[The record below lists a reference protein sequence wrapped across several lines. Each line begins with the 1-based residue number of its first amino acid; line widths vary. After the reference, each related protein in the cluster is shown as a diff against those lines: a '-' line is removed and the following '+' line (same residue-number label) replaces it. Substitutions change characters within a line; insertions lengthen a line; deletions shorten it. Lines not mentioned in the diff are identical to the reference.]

1 VTLTDRLQVR
11 PLAGALGAELSGV
24 DVAKPMAPGT
34 FAELRQT
41 LLDFGVI
48 YLRGQSLTREDQLD
62 FARRLGKPDV
72 HPIAN
77 GMAGHPEI
85 IEVRKPA
92 GEGAYFGTSWHT
104 DNSFFACPSA
114 LTILYAERVPP
125 VGGDT
130 LFACMER
137 AYETL
142 SEPIRRLLAPLS
154 AVHSA
159 ARAYDPRTTGEAK
172 YRGERAI
179 SYTYSER
186 VYEENVHPVV
196 RTHPETGRKSLY
208 VNPMFTER
216 ILGLLPAES
225 DVLLAMLHAHA
236 TRPELTCRVAWQP
249 GQLTIWDN
257 RRVQHYAIDDY
268 QQYERVLYRVTVQG
282 TRPV

>member
-1 VTLTDRLQVR
+1 
-11 PLAGALGAELSGV
+11 
-24 DVAKPMAPGT
+24 MAPGT
-34 FAELRQT
+34 FAEQRQA
-41 LLDFGVI
+41 LLDFGVV

-62 FARRLGKPDV
+62 LAHRFGKPDV

-77 GMAGHPEI
+77 GMADHPEI

-216 ILGLLPAES
+216 ILGLLPGES
-225 DVLLAMLHAHA
+225 EALLAMLHAHA

-268 QQYERVLYRVTVQG
+268 QQHERVLYRVTVQG